1 MTGTGFS
8 DDQVMA
14 QIEGLLASLSGPPG
28 ETPAGV
34 PDPEAVPA

>member
-14 QIEGLLASLSGPPG
+14 QIEGLLSASLAAR
-28 ETPAGV
+28 PA
-34 PDPEAVPA
+34 PAEAPTPEAVPA